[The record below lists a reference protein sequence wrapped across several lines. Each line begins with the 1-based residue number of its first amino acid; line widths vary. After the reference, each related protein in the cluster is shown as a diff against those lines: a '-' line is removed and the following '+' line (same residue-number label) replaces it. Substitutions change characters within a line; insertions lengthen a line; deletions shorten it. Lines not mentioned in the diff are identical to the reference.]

1 MTESCVYSWEG
12 AKMKAV
18 LGNKFRDVNAV
29 ENAEFK
35 GIKAQIPIVE
45 HEQVV
50 ALISTRGS

>member
-35 GIKAQIPIVE
+35 GIKAQIPIEE